1 MRLFQYIE
9 TDGTIICINPALVSK
24 LEIGATTHQS
34 LAGKFFMKFTFL
46 DTKDPVKFIVDS
58 KDVADELLL
67 LYHDCFSGEY
77 RHDML

>member
-34 LAGKFFMKFTFL
+34 LAGKFFMKFIFL
-46 DTKDPVKFIVDS
+46 DVKDPVKFIVDS
-58 KDVADELLL
+58 ESVADELLL
-67 LYHDCFSGEY
+67 EYHRCFSGDDSSNY
-77 RHDML
+77 